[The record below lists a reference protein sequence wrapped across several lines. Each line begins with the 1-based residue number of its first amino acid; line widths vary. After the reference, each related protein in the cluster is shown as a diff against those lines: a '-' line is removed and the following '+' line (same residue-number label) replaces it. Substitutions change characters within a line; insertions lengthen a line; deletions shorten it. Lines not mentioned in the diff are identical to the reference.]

1 MSPDLNP
8 IGIFYPNQS
17 VLCLVTS
24 IDLENSRCEVSLKP
38 SETPIK
44 SCPYISEVDFIK
56 SYFSDILPKKNQKKD
71 LINQKVKIGDIIKCK
86 IKQFS
91 ELEFG
96 GGWVVDVMLD
106 GNNDNDNDKTIK
118 GIINEEQAKT
128 RSDLKKGDEIYGMVI
143 DYDINEDIKKLANK
157 IATETSIEAYI
168 ELVKED
174 YVVISLPEYENSLAF
189 ASTKSYNYRSTPFMK
204 FKFGQ
209 KATAQIF
216 YLPNNKENI
225 NNDGQLIDRALAVLQ
240 LQTEESLVGGLCHI
254 SKLSDDFVKDV
265 NKLYKI
271 GDKVK
276 AVVLEIDHEKQKI
289 SFGCRK
295 SCFEEDDVPD
305 YVESD
310 DVEKHQI
317 DSQESSNSED
327 DLSMSEKKKKK
338 RKKKKLEIVEDLTL
352 DLLKQRPEVNADYER
367 LLLGSPNSS
376 YLWINYMAHQLK
388 LSEIEKAREIGE
400 RALKTINFREEEE
413 KFNIWIALLNL
424 ENNFGT
430 SVSMSEVLK
439 RALLSCDP
447 KELYMTLVD
456 IYEKSDKEELTE
468 QTYQLMRKKFSQ
480 SSKVWVKIGLYYLQH
495 GKLEALHDLIQ
506 KCVKILPKYKHVKT
520 LSKFAQMEFKHGEAE
535 RGRTIFEGMMNS
547 YPKRVDLW
555 SIYIDM
561 EVKAGDQ
568 NIIRRLFQRVT
579 SMKFSTKKMKFLF
592 KKWLDYENEYG
603 NEETEKTNRP
613 EYYEKG
619 TVRSECF
626 SNLEEKIIE
635 NTEREKKEN
644 TSEKECIICTE
655 KVIIRDFMKVAE
667 QCDHEDNM
675 CQNCI
680 CEYITLEL
688 LKKGNINVLCP
699 EYGCHSVLQE
709 PDIKRFASAEAF
721 ERCDGIRVESCA
733 TRRPLLKPWIKKFQ
747 KSLLSRKAKK
757 TEDEQKRRSIREA
770 KEIEKEKN
778 KLLKA
783 ERQSEAFIQS
793 NTKECPKCKISS
805 DNNKTRILLITEILE
820 NILIFIPEPNNLALV
835 CRQFYNITLTSPI
848 FKRRWLRN
856 WLNPKLPDA
865 FLPKYSDLCRAVKTK
880 TPFHILMQI
889 IDLIKIHE
897 KPLASSNNGSVTKLF
912 ECASQHKEDYLLI
925 PYLIHKGLMIERYI
939 KDLCYEDFL
948 LTKEGSDPD
957 KKSQIDYLSNLIT
970 PVKTSK
976 EFKNQLANSKTFFQ
990 DTDLAFSIVLHE
1002 RLDIAGLLA
1011 LHPQHTL
1018 DVLEE
1023 CVDRQYTKGIA
1034 WAFRHGVG
1042 ELQKNNTLY
1051 LRLCI
1056 DEADVESIKTIIQS
1070 GANLNIPPPNDLL
1083 NFGSTSLLEFSIQC
1097 YLKNENHVKRRYIIE
1112 LLLKSGANPN
1122 ADHGRPLSLCLVHH
1136 DWELTKLLID
1146 HGANM
1151 NCEDMISIRM
1161 ANLFIKRS
1169 KKYCSEL
1176 KWTKK
1181 LRRK

>member
-1 MSPDLNP
+1 MAIKKVEISTKKTPKVQKPKKSNFGQLKVGAHCLGQITHINQMDLRISLPNQLTGLVSINEISDELSEILSLNPKKVNSSIVKSDLSKGMILSASVKSIEDHGYVLSTGFNNINTFLNNKNSQSYIKKFKNGNQLTIGQVLIVSIINVAENGRTVNVTADIETISKDKKFEQIKTDKLISNKKSTYAMDVDLNEVKIGELSNGEIIQISQDSITISLQPSQIRASLRNGHLSDHLTPSHLSNMIKCLKKGDVLNDLLIISKNEEKRFVTVSHKPLLIEAAKKSQLPSSIEELLIGNVYPGYVKSITDYAVFVGFLGSLSAKAMRHKVAENFISSP

-240 LQTEESLVGGLCHI
+240 LQTEERLSSINNNNYYKTLNNFHKGQIIKGEVTGVEKYGIFIKINNSLVGGLCHI

-295 SCFEEDDVPD
+295 SCFEGIEDGDSCEDDVPD

-568 NIIRRLFQRVT
+568 NIIRSV
-579 SMKFSTKKMKFLF
+579 SKEKASTFECLA
-592 KKWLDYENEYG
+592 
-603 NEETEKTNRP
+603 EKTNRP

-793 NTKECPKCKISS
+793 NTKECPKCKS
-805 DNNKTRILLITEILE
+805 
-820 NILIFIPEPNNLALV
+820 
-835 CRQFYNITLTSPI
+835 
-848 FKRRWLRN
+848 
-856 WLNPKLPDA
+856 
-865 FLPKYSDLCRAVKTK
+865 
-880 TPFHILMQI
+880 
-889 IDLIKIHE
+889 KI
-897 KPLASSNNGSVTKLF
+897 
-912 ECASQHKEDYLLI
+912 Q
-925 PYLIHKGLMIERYI
+925 
-939 KDLCYEDFL
+939 KDGGCDHMTCGQPCGYEF
-948 LTKEGSDPD
+948 
-957 KKSQIDYLSNLIT
+957 
-970 PVKTSK
+970 
-976 EFKNQLANSKTFFQ
+976 
-990 DTDLAFSIVLHE
+990 
-1002 RLDIAGLLA
+1002 
-1011 LHPQHTL
+1011 
-1018 DVLEE
+1018 
-1023 CVDRQYTKGIA
+1023 C
-1034 WAFRHGVG
+1034 W
-1042 ELQKNNTLY
+1042 
-1051 LRLCI
+1051 
-1056 DEADVESIKTIIQS
+1056 
-1070 GANLNIPPPNDLL
+1070 
-1083 NFGSTSLLEFSIQC
+1083 
-1097 YLKNENHVKRRYIIE
+1097 
-1112 LLLKSGANPN
+1112 
-1122 ADHGRPLSLCLVHH
+1122 
-1136 DWELTKLLID
+1136 
-1146 HGANM
+1146 M
-1151 NCEDMISIRM
+1151 
-1161 ANLFIKRS
+1161 
-1169 KKYCSEL
+1169 
-1176 KWTKK
+1176 
-1181 LRRK
+1181 

>member
-1 MSPDLNP
+1 MRN
-8 IGIFYPNQS
+8 FY
-17 VLCLVTS
+17 
-24 IDLENSRCEVSLKP
+24 
-38 SETPIK
+38 
-44 SCPYISEVDFIK
+44 
-56 SYFSDILPKKNQKKD
+56 
-71 LINQKVKIGDIIKCK
+71 INT
-86 IKQFS
+86 
-91 ELEFG
+91 
-96 GGWVVDVMLD
+96 
-106 GNNDNDNDKTIK
+106 NNDN
-118 GIINEEQAKT
+118 II
-128 RSDLKKGDEIYGMVI
+128 S
-143 DYDINEDIKKLANK
+143 
-157 IATETSIEAYI
+157 S
-168 ELVKED
+168 
-174 YVVISLPEYENSLAF
+174 
-189 ASTKSYNYRSTPFMK
+189 
-204 FKFGQ
+204 
-209 KATAQIF
+209 
-216 YLPNNKENI
+216 
-225 NNDGQLIDRALAVLQ
+225 
-240 LQTEESLVGGLCHI
+240 
-254 SKLSDDFVKDV
+254 
-265 NKLYKI
+265 
-271 GDKVK
+271 
-276 AVVLEIDHEKQKI
+276 
-289 SFGCRK
+289 
-295 SCFEEDDVPD
+295 
-305 YVESD
+305 
-310 DVEKHQI
+310 
-317 DSQESSNSED
+317 SSNNNGD
-327 DLSMSEKKKKK
+327 NNNQ
-338 RKKKKLEIVEDLTL
+338 TY
-352 DLLKQRPEVNADYER
+352 ADSVPP
-367 LLLGSPNSS
+367 SPSPSS
-376 YLWINYMAHQLK
+376 PSSSSSPPSPSNT
-388 LSEIEKAREIGE
+388 SV
-400 RALKTINFREEEE
+400 T
-413 KFNIWIALLNL
+413 
-424 ENNFGT
+424 NNF
-430 SVSMSEVLK
+430 SF
-439 RALLSCDP
+439 
-447 KELYMTLVD
+447 LV
-456 IYEKSDKEELTE
+456 
-468 QTYQLMRKKFSQ
+468 
-480 SSKVWVKIGLYYLQH
+480 
-495 GKLEALHDLIQ
+495 
-506 KCVKILPKYKHVKT
+506 
-520 LSKFAQMEFKHGEAE
+520 
-535 RGRTIFEGMMNS
+535 
-547 YPKRVDLW
+547 
-555 SIYIDM
+555 
-561 EVKAGDQ
+561 
-568 NIIRRLFQRVT
+568 
-579 SMKFSTKKMKFLF
+579 
-592 KKWLDYENEYG
+592 
-603 NEETEKTNRP
+603 
-613 EYYEKG
+613 
-619 TVRSECF
+619 
-626 SNLEEKIIE
+626 
-635 NTEREKKEN
+635 
-644 TSEKECIICTE
+644 
-655 KVIIRDFMKVAE
+655 
-667 QCDHEDNM
+667 
-675 CQNCI
+675 
-680 CEYITLEL
+680 
-688 LKKGNINVLCP
+688 
-699 EYGCHSVLQE
+699 
-709 PDIKRFASAEAF
+709 
-721 ERCDGIRVESCA
+721 
-733 TRRPLLKPWIKKFQ
+733 
-747 KSLLSRKAKK
+747 
-757 TEDEQKRRSIREA
+757 
-770 KEIEKEKN
+770 
-778 KLLKA
+778 
-783 ERQSEAFIQS
+783 
-793 NTKECPKCKISS
+793 SS

-1181 LRRK
+1181 LRRKSSSLNGKFKNYIHKRH